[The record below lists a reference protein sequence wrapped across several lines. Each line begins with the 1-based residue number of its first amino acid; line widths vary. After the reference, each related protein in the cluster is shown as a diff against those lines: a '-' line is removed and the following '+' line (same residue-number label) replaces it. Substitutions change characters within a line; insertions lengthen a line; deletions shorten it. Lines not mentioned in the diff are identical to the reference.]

1 MNNSAVV
8 AEEQPKQLSVE
19 EKEELAQLEKR
30 IGDGIRYF
38 IDTGLALKK
47 IRDSRLYRENFDT
60 FEEYCQNK
68 WQMGASNG
76 HYLIASASV
85 ASNLEGE
92 KPLKAS
98 HAHVLGKLP
107 EDTRQEAWEEVLR
120 RSELQNEGK
129 ITADLVEEI
138 VLGYQ
143 LKLFSKT
150 LGDAVEVGSL
160 SLDKATVLEGE
171 LKRLPEKYAEAVDAY
186 GYVDPMALRA
196 LRALEK
202 DQGGQFADYV
212 KETLSSGTMT
222 MPDASELSIQELT
235 ARDVYYTGAVLKRN
249 ALNARREAV
258 AKAQAN
264 KATEHNKSEERV
276 VVQAD
281 GIDIA
286 EELHQAKNKSEQ
298 VVGVVTRHD
307 LTNDQLMAAIQNNGY
322 KVLFAVVVSSDQ
334 TPIRFNGVTIEAK
347 DFLIK
352 PQWFNEL
359 VEKI

>member
-1 MNNSAVV
+1 MNSDVV
-8 AEEQPKQLSVE
+8 VVEEQPKQLTVE
-19 EKEELAQLEKR
+19 ERVEFDQLEKR
-30 IGDGIRYF
+30 IEDGIRYF
-38 IDTGLALKK
+38 IDTGLALKQ
-47 IRDSRLYRENFDT
+47 IRDSRLYREKFDT
-60 FEEYCQNK
+60 FEDYCQTR

-107 EDTRQEAWEEVLR
+107 DESRQEAWEEVLR
-120 RSELQNEGK
+120 RSELHFDGK
-129 ITADLVEEI
+129 ITAGLVEE
-138 VLGYQ
+138 VVAGFQ

-150 LGDAVEVGSL
+150 LGDAVSDGEL
-160 SLDKATVLEGE
+160 SLDKATLLENE
-171 LKRLPEKYAEAVDAY
+171 LTRLPERYATAVETY

-196 LRALEK
+196 LYALEK
-202 DQGGQFADYV
+202 DNGGQFSDYV
-212 KETLSSGTMT
+212 RETLSSGTVT
-222 MPDASELSIQELT
+222 MPDASELPLAETT

-249 ALNARREAV
+249 ALSARREAV
-258 AKAQAN
+258 AKVQSDKVAEQN
-264 KATEHNKSEERV
+264 KGKDRIV
-276 VVQAD
+276 VMAD
-281 GIDIA
+281 GVDIA
-286 EELHQAKNKSEQ
+286 EELHQAKAKAVE

-307 LTNDQLMAAIQNNGY
+307 LTNDQFLAAIQNNGY
-322 KVLFAVVVSSDQ
+322 KVLFAVVVSSEN
-334 TPIRFNGVTIEAK
+334 TPIRFNGVNIVAK